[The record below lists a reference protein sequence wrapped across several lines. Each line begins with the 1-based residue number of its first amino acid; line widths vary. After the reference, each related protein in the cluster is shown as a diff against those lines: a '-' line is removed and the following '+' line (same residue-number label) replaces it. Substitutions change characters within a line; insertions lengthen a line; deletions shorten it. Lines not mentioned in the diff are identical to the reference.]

1 MRLTAKEAK
10 RITNKPPSP
19 DDDALA
25 YICRAIRD
33 AAMAGGSS
41 VIVGDSLTDKDQV
54 WLVNNGYEVWQQSA
68 YRTSDY
74 DYLICWERASE

>member
-1 MRLTAKEAK
+1 
-10 RITNKPPSP
+10 
-19 DDDALA
+19 
-25 YICRAIRD
+25 
-33 AAMAGGSS
+33 MAGGSS